1 MTQIELFLIFLEERK
16 DTNGARLPKENFLK
30 LSTDFR
36 ISATFLVENPG
47 TIFQSVV

>member
-1 MTQIELFLIFLEERK
+1 MTQIEVFLIFLEEETLMELFCQK
-16 DTNGARLPKENFLK
+16 KNFLK

-47 TIFQSVV
+47 TISQSVV